1 MVEKSRSL
9 VCGNNNHYIKKR
21 VCLSFVFY
29 FVDLNYDH
37 SMLFN
42 VVNDIG
48 QSSWNRVQFCGG

>member
-9 VCGNNNHYIKKR
+9 VCGNNNNHHKKKS
-21 VCLSFVFY
+21 SFKLCFY

-42 VVNDIG
+42 VVNDVG